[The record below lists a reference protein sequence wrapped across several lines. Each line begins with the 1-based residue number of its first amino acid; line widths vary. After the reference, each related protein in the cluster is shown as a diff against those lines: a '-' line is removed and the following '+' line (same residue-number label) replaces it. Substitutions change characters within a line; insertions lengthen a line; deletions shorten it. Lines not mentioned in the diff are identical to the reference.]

1 MITNI
6 KRLRQTKRWAGL
18 AAFLLGILAVLSVIY
33 FIVILIAA
41 MGAATDDECDT
52 GGEQGG
58 VVEGRISVIES
69 PKYGQTAMMHIAD
82 AVHEKQDLVLDCFLL
97 KWDRKQAMVIVPLQS
112 MIITLVV

>member
-1 MITNI
+1 MITGI

-41 MGAATDDECDT
+41 MGASSDDECDT

-58 VVEGRISVIES
+58 VVKGRISVIES

-82 AVHEKQDLVLDCFLL
+82 AVHEKTGISARLL
-97 KWDRKQAMVIVPLQS
+97 FAQMGQETGNGDSFV
-112 MIITLVV
+112 

>member
-1 MITNI
+1 MITNL

-18 AAFLLGILAVLSVIY
+18 AAFLLGILAVLSAVY
-33 FIVILIAA
+33 FVVILIAA
-41 MGAATDDECDT
+41 MGAASDDECDT
-52 GGEQGG
+52 NGDQGG

-82 AVHEKQDLVLDCFLL
+82 AVHEKQGLVLDCCLL
-97 KWDRKQAMVIVPLQS
+97 KWDKKQVMVIVQLQN